1 MEMKA
6 YRRFVI
12 GSLSLLALTFAA
24 RWALI
29 GPTVAQS
36 RGNPALQQTPSRAA
50 AQQTPGLPAGTAG
63 PTTELLKM
71 MAVDKPDFG
80 IKVVKTFDA
89 SGKPAYETKGGDLF
103 FFTNASVSYNST
115 ADKPM
120 IIVINAKARKI
131 VAVAD
136 IDMPSTPHGIT
147 LSPDAKYI
155 YLPSGPSTANVVRGR
170 AEGFFGGPGSFG
182 APTAVVDTKTLKLV
196 ALIETGG
203 STHHPQGFADRE
215 GGFVSFPGPLP
226 IFLLVSAT

>member
-12 GSLSLLALTFAA
+12 GSLSLLALTFAT

-36 RGNPALQQTPSRAA
+36 RGNPALQQTPSLEASPSQARASRPAA

-89 SGKPAYETKGGDLF
+89 TGKAAYETKGGDLLF
-103 FFTNASVSYNST
+103 MTNASVSYNST

-120 IIVINAKARKI
+120 VIVINAKTRKI
-131 VAVAD
+131 IAVAD

-147 LSPDAKYI
+147 LSPDGKYI
-155 YLPSGPSTANVVRGR
+155 YLPSGPSTGSARG
-170 AEGFFGGPGSFG
+170 S
-182 APTAVVDTKTLKLV
+182 APTAVVNTKTLKLA
-196 ALIETGG
+196 ALINTGG
-203 STHHPQGFADRE
+203 ETHHTQIVGD
-215 GGFVSFPGPLP
+215 
-226 IFLLVSAT
+226 